1 MVLALLSW
9 WLRCLYHDA
18 VLGLRR
24 WAREPEW
31 PLLAVAVAFTA
42 SFLFHWLGYRL
53 AIQRVGWSA
62 PLFALTEWEGRTGW
76 RKPLVFGISNAMV
89 FVSLREAFAAQQL
102 APRRLASHLVAW
114 STALEVGIITLQ
126 AWRGVGSHFNTSTT
140 LDASLYGAKLCGAAL
155 LGLGCFVAA
164 AGFTLWPAPAVPAA
178 KAVALRHGL
187 WLLCIAVAVGVGQA
201 IYGHHLRE
209 ARPEED
215 ASCLVASAGVA
226 ASPCYEIHGQAIVK
240 LAHFLPLHV
249 TEVLLLLAW
258 ATAHVDGVL
267 GARVV
272 RTAAVACWS
281 LAGLGLW
288 LTARGENLKSPS
300 LGAGLILF
308 ACLATVL
315 AAFVYVLVAPL
326 RIRIGTQAEKRPDFG
341 RWGVWAANRAAACN
355 G

>member
-53 AIQRVGWSA
+53 AIHRVGWSA

-240 LAHFLPLHV
+240 LAHFLPLHL

-258 ATAHVDGVL
+258 ATAHVDGVFRCPCSAHRCGRLLVL
-267 GARVV
+267 GWPWALADCARREPQEPISGSRLDIIRVS
-272 RTAAVACWS
+272 R
-281 LAGLGLW
+281 
-288 LTARGENLKSPS
+288 NSPS
-300 LGAGLILF
+300 SFRVCFSGTAPDPDRDAGREEARFRSVGRLGCKPCSGL
-308 ACLATVL
+308 
-315 AAFVYVLVAPL
+315 
-326 RIRIGTQAEKRPDFG
+326 
-341 RWGVWAANRAAACN
+341 
-355 G
+355 